1 MSHEITDAPDE
12 EHVTGEHV
20 TKEHVTEEMKV
31 SRSSS
36 VSSLTCSDLELSD
49 ELTEVSS
56 TGGCAFLICYLK
68 ST

>member
-12 EHVTGEHV
+12 EHV

-56 TGGCAFLICYLK
+56 TGGCTYYLL
-68 ST
+68 S

>member
-12 EHVTGEHV
+12 EHVTE
-20 TKEHVTEEMKV
+20 EHVTEEMKV

-56 TGGCAFLICYLK
+56 TGGCTFSYHL
-68 ST
+68 